1 MISSSGLAWRLRMP
15 SKRRQGA
22 DALNY
27 NLTSGDKTMKT
38 IIIAAAFA
46 ALTSGIASADYE
58 GLLRGNPDA
67 SVYSHD
73 SEMLGVRPGVGAS
86 FDVYHGLADGN
97 PNLFQSRE
105 HTGEAGERPNIYR
118 HFRANPDLTY

>member
-1 MISSSGLAWRLRMP
+1 MP

-67 SVYSHD
+67 FVYSHD
-73 SEMLGVRPGVGAS
+73 SEMLGVRPGVGSS

>member
-1 MISSSGLAWRLRMP
+1 MS
-15 SKRRQGA
+15 SKRRHGV
-22 DALNY
+22 DALSY
-27 NLTSGDKTMKT
+27 NRKCGDKTMKT
-38 IIIAAAFA
+38 TIIAAAFA

-58 GLLRGNPDA
+58 SLLRGNPDA
-67 SVYSHD
+67 SVYGQD
-73 SEMLGVRPGVGAS
+73 SEMLGARPGVGAS

-105 HTGEAGERPNIYR
+105 RTGGAGERPNIYR